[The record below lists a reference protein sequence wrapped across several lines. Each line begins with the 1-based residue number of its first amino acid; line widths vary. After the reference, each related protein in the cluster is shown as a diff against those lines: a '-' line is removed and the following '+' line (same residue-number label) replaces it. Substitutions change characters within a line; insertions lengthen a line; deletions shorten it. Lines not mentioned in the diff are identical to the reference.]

1 MKKKISLA
9 LLLTAGLLVTTNV
22 NAMTEKELQDKMTE
36 SYTVNGRTEKADSSI
51 VTQIER
57 YFNENEVS
65 SEDCDYISNK
75 IDEAVALIE
84 KGSATEWREL
94 TSKEKESLIGLVDD
108 ISEATSVKA
117 SLSKG
122 GVLTIYNEDGT
133 VFTKL
138 SNLIK
143 YTDNKEVGLFI
154 VGAISLV
161 GFLLITKK
169 IVKANA

>member
-1 MKKKISLA
+1 MSKKITLA
-9 LLLTAGLLVTTNV
+9 LLLAAGFIVTAPV
-22 NAMTEKELQDKMTE
+22 NAMTESELKDKLTDT
-36 SYTVNGRTEKADSSI
+36 YTVNGRTDKLDSGV
-51 VTQIER
+51 VTQVER
-57 YFNENEVS
+57 YFEKNEVS

-75 IDEAVALIE
+75 IDEAIALIE
-84 KGSATEWREL
+84 KGNATEWHQL
-94 TSKEKESLIGLVDD
+94 SSKEKESLIALVDD
-108 ISEATSVKA
+108 ISNKTSVKA

-122 GVLTIYNEDGT
+122 GELTIYNEDGT

-143 YTDNKEVGLFI
+143 YTDNSVVSILV

-161 GFLLITKK
+161 GLLIITKK